1 MKNRI
6 FSTKRFIGSLL
17 LITVGLLLSS
27 TEVKAQ
33 NNAHIFKVSMEEA
46 ITFAKAQNKTVRATK
61 TNISSSEQDLKDAYN
76 AALPII
82 TINSSY
88 QRFSDLTLYTQGLS
102 KSTTGPRKPT
112 PNAAALGFE
121 SLFNIYGGGRQKAS
135 EQEQQIKLSLSHI
148 NSAEVAGNIGLQTA
162 FSYLNLLKLKDLS
175 QLIADQVTRARTR
188 LKNINSLYKNQKV
201 TRSDVLRA
209 EVSLANAELG
219 MEQNTNDL
227 FIENQRIN
235 VLMDLPDSVIIVP
248 SDSAQIAKPLSSS
261 LNAMIGQS
269 RVNAYPALK
278 AEKNIELQKNRLELI
293 SSADRPSLSF
303 YTAYGLNYPNN
314 LFFPPVDQAY
324 SIGFVG
330 LKAQYNISSLYQNK
344 GKKAAARI
352 RITEL
357 KLQKA
362 AIEDNTVLETRSYLI
377 KYTEALNRIAVNQH
391 SVEQAMV
398 NYKIMS
404 IKYNNQLALLT
415 DLLDADN
422 LLQESRSSLVKAQTD
437 ALTIYY
443 KIRFA
448 SGNL

>member
-6 FSTKRFIGSLL
+6 FNTKRFIGSF
-17 LITVGLLLSS
+17 LLLSAELLLS
-27 TEVKAQ
+27 PIEVKAQ
-33 NNAHIFKVSMEEA
+33 NNARIFKVSMEEA

-61 TNISSSEQDLKDAYN
+61 INISSSEQDLKDAYN

-102 KSTTGPRKPT
+102 KSITGPRKPT

-135 EQEQQIKLSLSHI
+135 ELEQKIKLSLSQI

-162 FSYLNLLKLKDLS
+162 FSYLNLLRLKDLS
-175 QLIADQVTRARTR
+175 RLIADQVSRARTR

-219 MEQNTNDL
+219 MDQNTNDL

-235 VLMDLPDSVIIVP
+235 VLMDLPDSIIIVP

-261 LNAMIGQS
+261 LNPMIDQS

-278 AEKNIELQKNRLELI
+278 TEKNIELQKNRLELI

-344 GKKAAARI
+344 SKKAAAKI
-352 RITEL
+352 RVTEL
-357 KLQKA
+357 ELQKA

-377 KYTEALNRIAVNQH
+377 KYTESLNRIKVNQH
-391 SVEQAMV
+391 SVEQAAV
-398 NYKIMS
+398 NYKIVS

-422 LLQESRSSLVKAQTD
+422 LLQESKSNLVKAQTE
-437 ALTIYY
+437 ALSTYY